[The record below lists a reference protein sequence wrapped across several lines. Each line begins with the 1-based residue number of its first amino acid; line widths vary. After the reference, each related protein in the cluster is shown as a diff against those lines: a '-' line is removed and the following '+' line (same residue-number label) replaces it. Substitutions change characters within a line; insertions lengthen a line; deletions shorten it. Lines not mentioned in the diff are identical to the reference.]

1 MKLDHFKNLTEDE
14 QEKLLQGWEAQETTI
29 KDNEAEINSL
39 KKENETYKTGSEK
52 LEKELKETKEMNFTL
67 ARQIDTSKNRPG
79 FDDIMHDLYYKKGE
93 KKT

>member
-1 MKLDHFKNLTEDE
+1 MNLDHFKNLSEDE

-39 KKENETYKTGSEK
+39 KKENETFKAGSEK

-67 ARQIDTSKNRPG
+67 ARQIDTSKSRPS
-79 FDDIMHDLYYKKGE
+79 FEDTLHDMFMRRE
-93 KKT
+93 